1 MTVYKGMAGRK
12 RLDRKQMQARV
23 AEETPDKL
31 HEIAAAMGYIY
42 GSGASIGNF
51 LDAIADRKL
60 VVIPEEVWK
69 KLISKSHKS
78 G

>member
-1 MTVYKGMAGRK
+1 MAGRK

-69 KLISKSHKS
+69 KLISKSSKT